1 MSLDRVRYFPNGLN
15 HVASARVAD
24 TGQLVYST
32 SACGTAPPHRPYRVD
47 RKHPSSKN
55 RLHLKYIREIRLGIS
70 KGHVYC
76 MVGWDVAQEME
87 AAPKQSHVRQSNQ
100 LFISF
105 YPFPVRHPIQ
115 PRNSTDMQEKAKA
128 SGCMNSCPQP
138 EEARRRNSRDLAFI
152 FSCMSVHARAI
163 LSAGSRNLRPAC

>member
-1 MSLDRVRYFPNGLN
+1 MVSIT
-15 HVASARVAD
+15 SARVAD

-55 RLHLKYIREIRLGIS
+55 RLHLKYIREIRLGIF

-87 AAPKQSHVRQSNQ
+87 AAPKQSQVRQSNQ
-100 LFISF
+100 LLISF
-105 YPFPVRHPIQ
+105 SPFPVRHRIQ
-115 PRNSTDMQEKAKA
+115 PR
-128 SGCMNSCPQP
+128 
-138 EEARRRNSRDLAFI
+138 SRACLSDLTGYNG
-152 FSCMSVHARAI
+152 V
-163 LSAGSRNLRPAC
+163 